1 MEKGDRVRIIA
12 GGLEGRLGTAVK
24 VHRFGI
30 RGEVVI
36 VSVDGIRGTLLYLP
50 REIEK
55 AEEVGKSETP

>member
-36 VSVDGIRGTLLYLP
+36 VSVDGVRGPLLYML

-55 AEEVGKSETP
+55 VEELGKDE